1 MFHTE
6 YIQYLKR
13 ENKSNFEEAQN
24 YYLQRKL
31 KRFIQIDKKLFSV
44 VCLAIGRIQHKPQP
58 YLKSNNLQPKKS
70 IILIY
75 LKRIFLNK

>member
-6 YIQYLKR
+6 CIQYLKR

-31 KRFIQIDKKLFSV
+31 KRFIQIDKKL
-44 VCLAIGRIQHKPQP
+44 LDK
-58 YLKSNNLQPKKS
+58 N
-70 IILIY
+70 
-75 LKRIFLNK
+75 